1 MSKQAVNNTKL
12 GLFVMAGLLFLVF
25 SLYMIGRNRN
35 LFGSTFTVHAQ
46 FYNVDGLTP
55 GNNVRF
61 SGIDVGTVSK
71 VIIESDSTIRVTMI
85 LDKKVKLHLRQN
97 ALASIGT
104 DGLMGNKL
112 ININAQPGESPLL
125 ESGSTIGSLRPIETD
140 AMLRTLNTTNNNIE
154 IITQNLKGITQKLN
168 SNNSLWTLLA
178 DTIIARDLTNA
189 VADIRKAS
197 ENTIRFTD
205 QATELLE
212 GVKRGEG
219 LAGEVLTDTIVFYQ
233 LKSTVEDLQKTS
245 QQAKSLAT
253 DLDAIM
259 LKIKK
264 GEGAVGTLVYD
275 TTVAGQLRRSMIEV
289 EQGTSRFNENM
300 EALKEHAL
308 FRGYYKRQQKSAAK
322 TKN

>member
-1 MSKQAVNNTKL
+1 MSKQTVNNTKL
-12 GLFVMAGLLFLVF
+12 GLFVMAGLVFLVF

-35 LFGSTFTVHAQ
+35 LFGSTFTVYAQ

-71 VIIESDSTIRVTMI
+71 VVIESDSTIRVTMV
-85 LDKKVKLHLRQN
+85 LDRKVKQHLRQN

-112 ININAQPGESPLL
+112 INISAQPGESPLL

-154 IITQNLKGITQKLN
+154 IITQNLKSITQKLN
-168 SNNSLWTLLA
+168 SNNSVWTLLA
-178 DTIIARDLTNA
+178 DTIIARDLTEA
-189 VADIRKAS
+189 MADIRKAS
-197 ENTIRFTD
+197 ENTIRITD
-205 QATELLE
+205 KATALLE

-219 LAGEVLTDTIVFYQ
+219 LAGEVLTDTVVFYQ
-233 LKSTVEDLQKTS
+233 LKSTVNDLQKTS
-245 QQAKSLAT
+245 QQAKSLAA

-259 LKIKK
+259 LKIKS
-264 GEGAVGTLVYD
+264 GEGTVGTLVYD
-275 TTVAGQLRRSMIEV
+275 TTIAGQLRRSMIEV

-308 FRGYYKRQQKSAAK
+308 FRGYYKRQAKEAAK

>member
-1 MSKQAVNNTKL
+1 MSKQVVNNTKL
-12 GLFVMAGLLFLVF
+12 GLFVLAGLVFLVF

-71 VIIESDSTIRVTMI
+71 VVIDSDSTIRVTMI
-85 LDKKVKLHLRQN
+85 LDKKVKQHLRQN

-125 ESGSTIGSLRPIETD
+125 ESGATIGSLRPIETD

-154 IITQNLKGITQKLN
+154 IITQNLKSITQKLN

-178 DTIIARDLTNA
+178 DTVIAQDLTRA

-197 ENTIRFTD
+197 GNTIQFTE
-205 QATELLE
+205 QATQLLE

-219 LAGEVLTDTIVFYQ
+219 LAGAVLNDTLVFHQ
-233 LKSTVEDLQKTS
+233 LKGTVEDLHKTS
-245 QQAKSLAT
+245 EQAKSLAA

-259 LKIKK
+259 IKIKG
-264 GEGAVGTLVYD
+264 GEGTVGTLVYD
-275 TTVAGQLRRSMIEV
+275 TALSGQLKRSMIQV

-300 EALKEHAL
+300 EALKQSSL
-308 FRGYYKRQQKSAAK
+308 FKKYYKRQQKEMQ
-322 TKN
+322 KNQ